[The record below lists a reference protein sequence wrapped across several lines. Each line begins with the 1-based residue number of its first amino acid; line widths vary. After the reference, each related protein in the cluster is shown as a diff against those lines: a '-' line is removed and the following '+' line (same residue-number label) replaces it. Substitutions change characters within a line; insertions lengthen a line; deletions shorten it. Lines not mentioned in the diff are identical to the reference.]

1 MKRKQH
7 QGELEEGRIAF
18 YKMGR
23 GRKAPKEEYEGLST
37 EQKEKDSYTH
47 SYNARK
53 ENISRKRI
61 HRPCQKVAIQRIL

>member
-1 MKRKQH
+1 MSRKQIIIENIGSPKRKCEVKRKQH

-47 SYNARK
+47 S
-53 ENISRKRI
+53 
-61 HRPCQKVAIQRIL
+61 